1 MRIKTLNDIE
11 SFQKLFSYKYKNSRN
26 YDEFLL
32 FFLTSSQHKEQSDN
46 DSSGHVGPR
55 PGLGGAVRRWRTSST
70 DRSGSGDLPNKQIL
84 RSGRKAG
91 LSKIATVV
99 ILLLAVPC
107 TPALIAENSN
117 SFLFAATAVF
127 ALLVKTNI
135 PWNAP
140 PVCPLNWLMSTI
152 VTASLLLMKIFAI
165 SFCMTAPYST
175 AFSILSPVLF
185 HVCFLN

>member
-1 MRIKTLNDIE
+1 VE
-11 SFQKLFSYKYKNSRN
+11 
-26 YDEFLL
+26 
-32 FFLTSSQHKEQSDN
+32 
-46 DSSGHVGPR
+46 
-55 PGLGGAVRRWRTSST
+55 
-70 DRSGSGDLPNKQIL
+70 
-84 RSGRKAG
+84 
-91 LSKIATVV
+91 
-99 ILLLAVPC
+99 
-107 TPALIAENSN
+107 
-117 SFLFAATAVF
+117 
-127 ALLVKTNI
+127 TNI